1 MLKGKKII
9 LAVSGSIAAYKSAL
23 LVRLLVKQEA
33 EVKVIM
39 TKEAQTFITPLT
51 LATLSKNPVLSDFVK
66 DNTGTWNNHVD
77 LGLWADVMII
87 APATSNTLAKCAQGL
102 CDNLLQATYLSA
114 RCPVF
119 FAPAMDLDMYQHPAT
134 LHNLKLLQSYGNQVI
149 PSEHG
154 ELASGLVGQG
164 RMAEPEHIVQFLE
177 KFFGASSQ
185 PLPLEGKKAIVTAG
199 PTYEAI
205 DPVRFIGNHSTGK
218 MGYAVAES
226 LANQGAE
233 VTLVSGPSKLHLEH
247 PRVEVVRT
255 VSAQQ
260 MYEATRE
267 KFAEASIVVLAAAVA
282 DFTPKVVADQKIK
295 KKEGQA
301 HMQIELV
308 RTVDIAQTLGKI
320 KSAHQV
326 ITGFA
331 METENALAN
340 AQSKLERKNFDMIV
354 LNSLNEKGAGFGHD
368 TNKVTIIERE
378 KEDYQEWPLKS
389 KKEVANDIV
398 KLITGKLKGN

>member
-185 PLPLEGKKAIVTAG
+185 SLPLEGKKAIVTAG

-282 DFTPKVVADQKIK
+282 DFTPRVVADQKIK
-295 KKEGQA
+295 KKEGQE

-398 KLITGKLKGN
+398 KLITKKLKSN